1 MSAQQMGMDGSDVP
15 AESIPSGLTDD
26 DRSLDAIT
34 KLWAEAEALEA
45 TVEMYEDEARNARYS
60 AEDKLDE
67 ASDLIRDVVA
77 IHPEWKATLE
87 DGHDPRVRSWD

>member
-1 MSAQQMGMDGSDVP
+1 MGMDGSDVP

-26 DRSLDAIT
+26 DRSLDAIL
-34 KLWAEAEALEA
+34 KLWAEADAFEASA
-45 TVEMYEDEARNARYS
+45 SMFEDEARNARYS

-67 ASDLIRDVVA
+67 ASEIIKDVVA

-87 DGHDPRVRSWD
+87 DGHDPRIREWDVP